1 MNPADQ
7 MTDHFTFGEL
17 TVTSHAELQAANRL
31 EAQVHLP
38 ALQAVAALL
47 ERLRAYLG
55 APISVHSGFRCSAL
69 NGAIPGSAPK
79 SQHLLGQAADFTCPA
94 KFQENED
101 GNAGLYAA
109 VRDFLRTRAIPF
121 GQLID
126 EGCPRK
132 YPSDVWVHL
141 SLGAPWRVPV
151 RCGQLLK
158 MRDGQFEA
166 LGNIPQP

>member
-1 MNPADQ
+1 MNVGDQ
-7 MTDHFTFGEL
+7 LTDHFTFGEL
-17 TVTSHAELQAANRL
+17 TVTSHVELQAANRI
-31 EAQVHLP
+31 EAVNFLT
-38 ALQAVAALL
+38 ALRAAAELL

-55 APISVHSGFRCSAL
+55 APISVHSGFRSPAL
-69 NGAIPGSAPK
+69 NGAIPGSAAK
-79 SQHLLGQAADFTCPA
+79 SQHMLGQAADFTCPA

-109 VRDFLRTRAIPF
+109 VRDFLRTRAAPF

-141 SLGAPWRVPV
+141 SLGAPWRDPA

-166 LGNIPQP
+166 LGTIPQP